1 MGEDEF
7 LRRPEPDDPRTLPHR
22 DVYRFLISAVV
33 PRPIAFVSTVSASG
47 VPNLAPFSYFNAISS
62 DPPLVAIAIG
72 DRQEDPKDTLRN
84 IRETKEFVANVV
96 SEPLL
101 DAMVRT
107 SGEWP
112 RQTSEFG
119 ESGLTP
125 APSERVRPPYVA
137 ESPLQLECLLH
148 REILL
153 GNSFL
158 VVGEVVLARIRDD
171 VLSDG
176 RVDPVKLAPIG
187 RLGGELYA
195 PLGPVIKRPRPKVS
209 RAGGEVDG

>member
-1 MGEDEF
+1 M
-7 LRRPEPDDPRTLPHR
+7 PTK

-33 PRPIAFVSTVSASG
+33 PRPIAFVSTVSAGG
-47 VPNLAPFSYFNAISS
+47 VPNLAPFSYFNAVASE
-62 DPPLVAIAIG
+62 PPLVAIAIS
-72 DRQEDPKDTLRN
+72 DRADDPKDTLRN
-84 IRETKEFVANVV
+84 IRESKEFVVNVV
-96 SEPLL
+96 SESLL

-125 APSERVRPPYVA
+125 APSERVRPPFVA

-148 REILL
+148 REIAL
-153 GNSFL
+153 GNSLL
-158 VVGEVVLARIRDD
+158 VVGEVVLARVRDN
-171 VLSDG
+171 VLTDG
-176 RVDPVKLAPIG
+176 RVDPAKLAPIG

-195 PLGPVIKRPRPKVS
+195 PLGPVLKRGRPRVS
-209 RAGGEVDG
+209 RDTGELAG